1 MNRWHIYELLKNN
14 SVPTKEDIAEIERMN
29 ASEVKE
35 GVLEWLTLLSRDK
48 NYQKRNSKPNKIDEV
63 IHLVIRKHIKN
74 VGKNSKMQRV
84 RY

>member
-48 NYQKRNSKPNKIDEV
+48 NYQKRNSKPNKIDENPFSNPEV
-63 IHLVIRKHIKN
+63 YKKCWEEFEN
-74 VGKNSKMQRV
+74 QRV

>member
-48 NYQKRNSKPNKIDEV
+48 NYQKRNSKPNKIDENPFSNPE
-63 IHLVIRKHIKN
+63 LYKKYWEEFEN
-74 VGKNSKMQRV
+74 QRV

>member
-48 NYQKRNSKPNKIDEV
+48 NYQKRNSKPKPYDSNPFSNPEAYKKCWEEFE
-63 IHLVIRKHIKN
+63 N
-74 VGKNSKMQRV
+74 QRV

>member
-48 NYQKRNSKPNKIDEV
+48 NYQKRNSKPNKIDENPFSNPEV
-63 IHLVIRKHIKN
+63 YKKYWEEFEN
-74 VGKNSKMQRV
+74 ARV

>member
-48 NYQKRNSKPNKIDEV
+48 NYQKRNSKPNKIDENPFSNPKV
-63 IHLVIRKHIKN
+63 YKKYWEEFEN
-74 VGKNSKMQRV
+74 ARV

>member
-48 NYQKRNSKPNKIDEV
+48 NYQKRNSKPNKIDENPFSN
-63 IHLVIRKHIKN
+63 LEAYKKCWEEFEN
-74 VGKNSKMQRV
+74 QRV